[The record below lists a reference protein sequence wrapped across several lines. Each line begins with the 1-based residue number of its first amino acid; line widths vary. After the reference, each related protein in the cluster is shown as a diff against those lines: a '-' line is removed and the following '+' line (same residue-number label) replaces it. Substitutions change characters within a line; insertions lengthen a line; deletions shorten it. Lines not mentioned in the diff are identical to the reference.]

1 MSATLRRFGLVRST
15 LRGTPSK
22 SGPQWL
28 RWLAG
33 FALVVT
39 MAAPLAAQTPIPLLN
54 STDTSQ
60 FTATSGGGP
69 VPWTVVGTNVLE
81 VAPGTGNIQSVQSFN
96 DFVLHAEFR
105 IPSPPDAGNG
115 NSGIY
120 LQGRYELQ
128 IFNSF
133 GVAVPTGN
141 DCGSIWNQRAASTN
155 ACLAPGV
162 WQSYDITFRAAQ
174 WNGFTKI
181 ANAKVTVV
189 LNGITVQNNVD
200 LLGPTTGGALESPTP
215 GPIVLQDNNSVVQFR
230 NVIIRPLN
238 TPLPATTTLF
248 PSSRGR
254 GVLVKAVK
262 TDAAGNIYAAGAFTD
277 TSTFGGTNLTAAGN
291 GLAGRDGFL
300 ARLLP
305 DGTVVWAVS
314 FGGAGLDEAY
324 DLALSPN
331 GEPVIAGTF
340 NGPATFAGNTVQG
353 TGLDDVFVARF
364 DANGQ
369 MLWLQTAGGAGADTA
384 TGIAT
389 DAAGSVFVTGSI
401 VDSASFGA
409 TNVTAGFTGVPTL
422 YTAKYDVSGQL
433 KWVRLTDDPGG
444 SAGVRVATDAA
455 GNAYVGGYFSVALS
469 HGTYVLRSS
478 GSRDV
483 LVLKYDPSGNAS
495 WAARAGGGNND
506 EVYGL
511 ALDPAGNVFITGY
524 FANSATFGTATLNTS
539 GKQSDIFVAKLNG
552 NGIFVWAR
560 QAGGFASDNQSQVG
574 NLATDVAGNIYL
586 TASAPSDVTFSS
598 IVLPA
603 IGFGSDDALVA
614 KYDRLGNIVW
624 AERFGSPFADANRAL
639 TVDASGKVITG
650 GVFTGT
656 AVVNGVSLNNA
667 GGDGFLLTIPS
678 APPQFTQQPASATID
693 SGMALTLSG
702 TATTVGPTYFQWT
715 LNGTNLPNATN
726 ASYSFV
732 NAGTNNAGT
741 YQLIVSHNLGVAS
754 SVPAVVTVQ
763 ILGTPIILT
772 EPADQLVS
780 EESRVTFIVTAKG
793 APPIGY
799 QWFKDGVPILDATNL
814 THTTPVLV
822 VADSGKYSL
831 LASNSF
837 GMTPTRDAVLTVV
850 AVPTLTVPL
859 TNQFV
864 SSGDNVTFSVGV
876 AGTGLQYAWLFKG
889 QFVPNANQATL
900 TIPSATFND
909 SGTYTAVVGNA
920 AGLAVTSQ
928 AVLSVDPTPV
938 IRTHPQSRVVL
949 LGTPVSFFVTA
960 AGEPPLSYQWRLNSV
975 DLPGETGA
983 TLSLAA
989 ATNSS
994 AGDYSVNV
1002 SNAVVPTGILSSN
1015 ATLKV
1020 TGPTMRLGVAA
1031 GQATLNFTAPPGA
1044 FLLEF
1049 TDGFGPGRVWTFLM
1063 DLSSVSGTS
1072 LTIPADPTAGPRFYR
1087 LRRP

>member
-1 MSATLRRFGLVRST
+1 MLSRFGLVRPLSQHDSADVGAWP
-15 LRGTPSK
+15 RGL
-22 SGPQWL
+22 GM
-28 RWLAG
+28 LALL
-33 FALVVT
+33 ALL
-39 MAAPLAAQTPIPLLN
+39 AAPLGAQTPIPLLN
-54 STDTSQ
+54 STDTSRLV
-60 FTATSGGGP
+60 AVGGGGP
-69 VPWTVVGTNVLE
+69 VPWTVVGTNILE
-81 VAPGTGNIQSVQSFN
+81 VVPGSGNIQSVQSFN

-105 IPSPPDAGNG
+105 IPNPPDAANG
-115 NSGIY
+115 NSGIF
-120 LQGRYELQ
+120 LQGRYEVQ

-155 ACLAPGV
+155 ACLAPGT

-200 LLGPTTGGALESPTP
+200 LLGPTSGGALESPTP
-215 GPIVLQDNNSVVQFR
+215 GPIVLQDFNSVVQFR

-248 PSSRGR
+248 TPVGGSRIF
-254 GVLVKAVK
+254 VKAVK
-262 TDAAGNIYAAGAFTD
+262 TDAAGNIYAAGAFTQ
-277 TSTFGGTNLTAAGN
+277 TATFGGTNLTAAGN
-291 GLAGRDGFL
+291 GFSGRDGFL
-300 ARLLP
+300 ARLQP

-314 FGGAGLDEAY
+314 FGGAGADEAY

-331 GEPVIAGTF
+331 GEPVITGTF

-353 TGLDDVFVARF
+353 SGLDDVFVARF
-364 DANGQ
+364 DASGQ

-384 TGIAT
+384 SGVAT
-389 DAAGSVFVTGSI
+389 DAAGNVFVTGSI
-401 VDSASFGA
+401 VDSASFGT

-433 KWVRLTDDPGG
+433 QWVQLTDDPGG
-444 SAGVRVATDAA
+444 SAGFRVATDAA
-455 GNAYVGGYFSVALS
+455 GNVFVGGYFTVALS

-483 LVLKYDPSGNAS
+483 LVLKFDPNGAAS

-511 ALDPAGNVFITGY
+511 ALDPGGNVFISGY
-524 FANSATFGTATLNTS
+524 FVNSATFGTATLNTA
-539 GKQSDIFVAKLNG
+539 GKQSDIFVAKLNA

-560 QAGGFASDNQSQVG
+560 QAGGTSSDNQSQVG

-586 TASAPSDVTFSS
+586 TASAPTDVTFSS

-603 IGFGSDDALVA
+603 ISFGPDDALVA

-624 AERFGSPFADANRAL
+624 AERFGSASTDANRAL

-650 GVFTGT
+650 GYFNGTGF
-656 AVVNGVSLNNA
+656 VEGVSLNNA
-667 GGDGFLLTIPS
+667 GGDGFLVTIPA

-693 SGMALTLSG
+693 SGTALTLSG
-702 TATTVGPTYFQWT
+702 AATTVGPTYFQWT

-754 SVPAVVTVQ
+754 SAPAVVTVQ

-772 EPADQLVS
+772 EPVDQLVS
-780 EESRVTFIVTAKG
+780 EESRVTFTVAAKG
-793 APPIGY
+793 APPIDV
-799 QWFKDGVPILDATNL
+799 QWFNDGVPILHATNL
-814 THTTPVLV
+814 TYTTPVLT
-822 VADSGKYSL
+822 VADSGKYAL
-831 LASNSF
+831 VASNSF

-850 AVPTLTVPL
+850 AVPTLTGPL
-859 TNQFV
+859 TNQSV
-864 SSGDNVTFSVGV
+864 SSGDQVTFTVGV

-889 QFVPNANQATL
+889 QFVPGANQATL

-928 AVLSVDPTPV
+928 AILSVDPSPV
-938 IRTHPQSRVVL
+938 VRVQPLPRAVL
-949 LGTPVSFFVTA
+949 LGAPVSFSVTA
-960 AGEPPLSYQWRLNSV
+960 AGEAPLSYQWRLNNV

-983 TLSLAA
+983 TLSLVA

-1002 SNAVVPTGILSSN
+1002 SNAAVPAGILSSN

-1020 TGPTMRLGVAA
+1020 TGPSLRLGVAA
-1031 GQATLNFTAPPGA
+1031 GQATLNFAAPPGF

-1072 LTIPADPTAGPRFYR
+1072 VTIPADPTAGPRYYR
-1087 LRRP
+1087 LRTP